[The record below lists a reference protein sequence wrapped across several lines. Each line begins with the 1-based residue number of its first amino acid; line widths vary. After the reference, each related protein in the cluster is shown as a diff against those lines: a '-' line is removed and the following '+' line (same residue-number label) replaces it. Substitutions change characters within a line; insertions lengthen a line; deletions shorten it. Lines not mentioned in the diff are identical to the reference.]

1 MSESLT
7 DQQKIFV
14 AEYLKDR
21 NGTRA
26 AVAAGYSEDSAR
38 SLASQLLTNV
48 NIRAAV
54 DKGLTKI
61 ANKLEI
67 SAEKVLQELAKMA
80 FVDARNFWNADG
92 SLKAIVDLDEN
103 TAAALAGFE
112 TEEAYEHFGKGQAK
126 PTGVIK
132 KIKIADKGI
141 NLERLGRHLKLFTDK
156 LEVSGMDQIAEQLA
170 KARARSTESQS

>member
-1 MSESLT
+1 MSDNLT

-21 NGTRA
+21 NATQA
-26 AVAAGYSEDSAR
+26 AIRAGYSEDTAY
-38 SLASQLLTNV
+38 SQGSRLLKDV
-48 NIRAAV
+48 EVDAAV
-54 DKGLTKI
+54 KEGLKRLS
-61 ANKLEI
+61 NKLEI
-67 SAEKVLQELAKMA
+67 SAERVLQELAKMA

-92 SLKAIVDLDEN
+92 SLKAITELDEN

-112 TEEAYEHFGKGQAK
+112 TEEAYQHFGGGQAK

-156 LEVSGMDQIAEQLA
+156 LEVSGMDQIADQLA
-170 KARARSTESQS
+170 KARARSAESQP